1 MKFAPSHR
9 SFLLRRFVFHK
20 VEACDWWWAAR
31 NHGKDTLPLPL
42 PLSRL
47 WIRGRSHR
55 LSLVFY
61 SHSWPKNFWVLNG
74 WWNFLKVRFS
84 LNSSE
89 SRAQGVCSPTLY
101 PSFSAGGREDWV
113 FPRSTTAR
121 TLGPQKLDAWLFL
134 PLRVNLK
141 VVFAGGKIFCTLW
154 SFKLMISLLSFSVW
168 TL

>member
-42 PLSRL
+42 SLSRL

-74 WWNFLKVRFS
+74 WWNFLKVNLS

-89 SRAQGVCSPTLY
+89 SRRVFVPQPCTH
-101 PSFSAGGREDWV
+101 PSQLVVERTGSSRVQRPREHWD
-113 FPRSTTAR
+113 P
-121 TLGPQKLDAWLFL
+121 KLDAWLFS

-141 VVFAGGKIFCTLW
+141 VAFVGSKIFCTIW
-154 SFKLMISLLSFSVW
+154 SFKLIMSPLSFSVW